1 MNLLKVED
9 LYTSYGKINA
19 LKGANLEVKEG
30 EIISLIGSNGA
41 GKSTLLSSI
50 TGIVPPSKGKIYF
63 EGKDITHKKPNEIV
77 KMGISLSL
85 EGRGILPRLTVEEN
99 LRVGAFTRKDK
110 EEIKTT
116 MEEMYK
122 IFPRLEQRK
131 KQLAGT
137 MSGGEQQMLAI
148 ARALMSKPKL
158 LLLDEPSL
166 GLAPNLVK
174 QIFQMITDINRKGI
188 SILLIEQN
196 ANMALK
202 ISNRAYVLENG
213 VIKLSGV
220 SATLLN
226 NKDVKKAYLGEL
238 VNDQTD
244 KRILKSLDDSNL

>member
-1 MNLLKVED
+1 MSLLKVED
-9 LYTSYGKINA
+9 LFTSYGKINA
-19 LKGANLEVKEG
+19 IKGANLEVAKG

-50 TGIVPPSKGKIYF
+50 TGIVPPYKGKIYF

-99 LRVGAFTRKDK
+99 LYVGAYTRKDK
-110 EEIKTT
+110 AEIKDN

-122 IFPRLEQRK
+122 MFPRLEQRK
-131 KQLAGT
+131 KQMAGT

-174 QIFQMITDINRKGI
+174 QIFQMIIDINRKGI

-213 VIKLSGV
+213 VVKLSGP
-220 SATLLN
+220 SDMLLN
-226 NKDVKKAYLGEL
+226 NNDVKKAYLGEL
-238 VNDQTD
+238 VNDKTD
-244 KRILKSLDDSNL
+244 IKVLKSLEDSNL